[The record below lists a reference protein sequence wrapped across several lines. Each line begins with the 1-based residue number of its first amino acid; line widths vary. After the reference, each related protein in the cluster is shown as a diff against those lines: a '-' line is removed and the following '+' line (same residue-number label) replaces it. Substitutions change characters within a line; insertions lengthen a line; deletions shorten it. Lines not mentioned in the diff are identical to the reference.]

1 MRYLI
6 FFKSPYSNPLSIC
19 AQCASAAA
27 CVTNPQ
33 AAAVLPLRW
42 PSLWH
47 GMDLD
52 TEPVPGDSEN

>member
-19 AQCASAAA
+19 VHHTSAAA
-27 CVTNPQ
+27 CIIEPQ
-33 AAAVLPLRW
+33 AERVVPLRW
-42 PSLWH
+42 PSLGH

-52 TEPVPGDSEN
+52 AECVPGDREN